1 MSRLDVASLFTAHLM
16 VGRTDQTPHVAVLI
30 EDLIGELA
38 SPTVPT
44 PKRKKNL
51 ITQSMELF
59 LSFHFIDVLQ
69 HVIRPRP
76 PSAGI
81 SWSYTIRKAA
91 TLFLPAPRLPSS
103 HRLQRRDRPAPLS
116 ACHPIPA
123 R

>member
-30 EDLIGELA
+30 EDLLGELA

-69 HVIRPRP
+69 HVNSPFFFFFFFF
-76 PSAGI
+76 
-81 SWSYTIRKAA
+81 
-91 TLFLPAPRLPSS
+91 FLCRYCRLYVRS
-103 HRLQRRDRPAPLS
+103 D
-116 ACHPIPA
+116 
-123 R
+123 